1 MISFHIFS
9 YYFIRQM
16 NERDLTH
23 FIIFFKEIRTR
34 LNIATSCYI
43 KESQWKTKKNQVK
56 HDNQKKCNHIFL
68 HRKEFCESCLLLG
81 SISRCSLQHIGTCK
95 QISTRAP
102 FYSSLFCW
110 AWQLRCFLSELFW
123 HQESNCCDLDTWMCD
138 SSMAAILFKQLQSW
152 RE

>member
-1 MISFHIFS
+1 MTYFPYFFLLFHKTNEWAWPDTFHYIFQRNS
-9 YYFIRQM
+9 NQIKY
-16 NERDLTH
+16 
-23 FIIFFKEIRTR
+23 
-34 LNIATSCYI
+34 CYI
-43 KESQWKTKKNQVK
+43 LLHKRISMKNKEELSQT
-56 HDNQKKCNHIFL
+56 DNQKKCNHIFL
-68 HRKEFCESCLLLG
+68 HRKEFCKSCLLRG
-81 SISRCSLQHIGTCK
+81 SISRCSLKHMGTCK

-110 AWQLRCFLSELFW
+110 AWQPRCFLSELFW